1 MKRNKKLKKILLA
14 LISIILV
21 AGIGAGIWYS
31 TTTNVEPVNVFSFNF
46 IGMTEYWGDSQE
58 SYGFVQTDRIQ
69 TVFLSGTQTVTEI
82 LVSEGDAVSKGDV
95 LMTFDPPLSDLALER
110 KRLDVEKL
118 KLQLEDAKAELKRIR
133 NMKPMVIPAPSD
145 EEEEE
150 ENKGVA
156 LTDPYMI
163 STQSKYD
170 GSSAAKAMICWLN
183 SSTSI
188 SDELLEALLEQA
200 EKFQNENAL
209 EEEKETAPSSKSS
222 TSDPTESPAEH
233 PTESPTEDPTEVFNR
248 RETERK

>member
-1 MKRNKKLKKILLA
+1 MLIGHGVECAEYLA
-14 LISIILV
+14 LL
-21 AGIGAGIWYS
+21 GAEG
-31 TTTNVEPVNVFSFNF
+31 
-46 IGMTEYWGDSQE
+46 
-58 SYGFVQTDRIQ
+58 GFV
-69 TVFLSGTQTVTEI
+69 
-82 LVSEGDAVSKGDV
+82 
-95 LMTFDPPLSDLALER
+95 LAYN
-110 KRLDVEKL
+110 D
-118 KLQLEDAKAELKRIR
+118 
-133 NMKPMVIPAPSD
+133 NGSYD

-222 TSDPTESPAEH
+222 TSDPTETPAED
-233 PTESPTEDPTEVFNR
+233 PTEAPAEDPTEPPTEDPTE
-248 RETERK
+248 EPTEPEESTEAEEPTEPEESSE